1 MVKKYIKKRKF
12 FFGLLEE
19 IPLIIF
25 SFTIAFPLYFLVVN
39 SFKSRTGYLVD
50 KVGLP
55 LDFTISNFIDVF
67 SRGNFLR
74 WAINS
79 LLITSFSIFI
89 GFFIS
94 ILMSYGFSSFNFR
107 RKSTFFSAAV
117 SLMIIPPM
125 VIVIPLY
132 RFYFELNLLNNY
144 FGIIMIYVA
153 YIVPFWTYFL
163 TKFFL
168 TIPRSLKESA
178 MIDGGSDIFILFKI
192 ILPLSKAPIVT
203 LIMISTL
210 FVWNDLLIP
219 LIFMQ
224 EDNLRTLIPGIIIF
238 RGRFQ
243 MNYPVVFA
251 GMLTTSIPMFILF
264 ILAQRYFVKGILSG
278 AIKG

>member
-1 MVKKYIKKRKF
+1 MVRKYIKRRRF
-12 FFGLLEE
+12 FFNILEK

-25 SFTIAFPLYFLVVN
+25 SFTVTFPLYFLIVN
-39 SFKSRTGYLVD
+39 SFKSRTGYLVN
-50 KVGLP
+50 KIALP

-79 LLITSFSIFI
+79 LLITSL
-89 GFFIS
+89 S
-94 ILMSYGFSSFNFR
+94 ILIGSFIAIFLSYGFSNFNF
-107 RKSTFFSAAV
+107 KNKKTFFSSMA
-117 SLMIIPPM
+117 SLMVIPPM

-144 FGIIMIYVA
+144 FGVIMIYVA

-163 TKFFL
+163 TKFFI
-168 TIPRSLKESA
+168 TIPKSLKESA
-178 MIDGGSDIFILFKI
+178 MIDGGSDFFILFKI

-203 LIMISTL
+203 LLMVSTL

-224 EDNLRTLIPGIIIF
+224 KDHLRTLIAGIITF

-251 GMLTTSIPMFILF
+251 GMLITSIPMFILF
-264 ILAQRYFVKGILSG
+264 ILLQRYFVKGILSG